1 MGTKFKGQPQM
12 NSMLLDS
19 ANPAKQVNVVKD
31 TTDQSFV
38 ADVVEGSRQVPVIV
52 DFWAPWC
59 GPCKQLGPVIEKVV
73 REQNGKV
80 RLVKIN
86 IDENPAYAG
95 QLRVQSIPAVFA
107 FVDGRP
113 VDGFMGAVPES
124 QIRQFV
130 GRLGKMGNLADQIA
144 DAVGMARTA
153 FEQKDFEAVID
164 ITGQVLGAD
173 PTQGEAYALKARA
186 EMELQQLDAAQAT
199 LAAVPADK
207 QADANVVS
215 AKAALDLLLNPVDT
229 SGIGSLEA
237 ALAQNPKDHEK
248 RLELAVLLN
257 GAGKKAEAT
266 DQLIQIIRTERAW
279 NDEAARK
286 QLVQFFEAWGPK
298 DEATLQGRRKL
309 SSVLFA

>member
-1 MGTKFKGQPQM
+1 MSMILDTNTKT
-12 NSMLLDS
+12 
-19 ANPAKQVNVVKD
+19 PAASTVRD
-31 TTDQSFV
+31 ATDASFPG
-38 ADVVEGSRQVPVIV
+38 DVLEASKEVPVIV

-80 RLVKIN
+80 RLVKVN

-113 VDGFMGAVPES
+113 VDGFMGALPES

-130 GRLGKMGNLADQIA
+130 GRLGKMGGLAEQIQSA
-144 DAVGMARTA
+144 LVMARA
-153 FEQKDFEAVID
+153 AVAQKEYEAALD
-164 ITGQVLGAD
+164 ITGQILQAD
-173 PTQGEAYALKARA
+173 PSQAEAYVLQA
-186 EMELQQLDAAQAT
+186 EAAMATDQLEAAEAT

-207 QADANVVS
+207 ANDPLVVS
-215 AKAALDLLLNPVDT
+215 ARAALDLLLNPVDT
-229 SGIGSLEA
+229 SGKAALEA
-237 ALAQNPKDHEK
+237 AIATNPDDFDA
-248 RLELAVLLN
+248 RLELAILLN
-257 GAGKKAEAT
+257 GAGLRTEAT
-266 DQLIQIIRTERAW
+266 DHLIHIIRRNRTW

-298 DEATLQGRRKL
+298 DEATGQGRRKL